1 MKQKQNVGTV
11 ERWIRIIGG
20 SVAASIGLIL
30 LLPVP
35 ASLLL
40 GLGGVVLVL
49 LGLDF
54 VVTGIIGYCPL
65 YHRLGWSTTPVQ

>member
-20 SVAASIGLIL
+20 AIAAGIGLIV

-40 GLGGVVLVL
+40 GVLGVVLVL

-54 VVTGIIGYCPL
+54 VMTGITGYCPL
-65 YHRLGWSTTPVQ
+65 YQRLGWSTKSVQ